1 MTPGRLVVMPE
12 PKAASFP
19 KIRGA
24 LKFYQVASIITGV
37 MLLLLLAEMILKY
50 SPIHVELFAG
60 GSGGMLWFAEV
71 IVGDGC
77 QWYSL
82 FFPGGMGCELIS
94 VGDGTNISL
103 LILVA
108 HGWFYVLY
116 LFAIFRLWSL
126 MRWPFSRFI
135 LLALGGVIPALS
147 FIMEV
152 KVSRDTMA
160 YLATR
165 EAAIATENQE
175 AAL

>member
-1 MTPGRLVVMPE
+1 MPE

-60 GSGGMLWFAEV
+60 GSGGLLWFADV
-71 IVGDGC
+71 IVADGC
-77 QWYSL
+77 QWFSL
-82 FFPGGMGCELIS
+82 FVPGGMGCELIS
-94 VGDGTNISL
+94 VGDGTNLSL

-135 LLALGGVIPALS
+135 MLALGGVIPALS

-152 KVSRDTMA
+152 KVSREVKI
-160 YLATR
+160 YLTNR
-165 EAAIATENQE
+165 EAAIAAETQE
-175 AAL
+175 AAR